1 MLDAVNIS
9 FTYMDRFIRMLHP
22 YFKTIAAKLAIKMA
36 INQLSIKSTT
46 DMAMSSTV
54 RDFAVLL
61 TMISKLTNKRRP
73 QAGMASVL
81 HVAAICSL
89 LLTPAVGINV
99 LILHPVYAG
108 SHELT
113 LRVLG
118 EQMVARGHNVTQI
131 R

>member
-1 MLDAVNIS
+1 
-9 FTYMDRFIRMLHP
+9 
-22 YFKTIAAKLAIKMA
+22 
-36 INQLSIKSTT
+36 
-46 DMAMSSTV
+46 
-54 RDFAVLL
+54 
-61 TMISKLTNKRRP
+61 
-73 QAGMASVL
+73 MASVL
-81 HVAAICSL
+81 RVAACAL
-89 LLTPAVGINV
+89 LLAAPAAAINV